1 MRPAAHEFTLEICD
15 LSCVMRDENFR
26 DEMPR
31 ESRGPAPRSGTVSL
45 SERHAAL
52 GLKNRAQDRSGQG
65 SDQGGHVEEG
75 RHELLRDQA
84 HEVLEGLLLRLR
96 AGAKLIREWP

>member
-1 MRPAAHEFTLEICD
+1 MG
-15 LSCVMRDENFR
+15 
-26 DEMPR
+26 
-31 ESRGPAPRSGTVSL
+31 SRTAQG
-45 SERHAAL
+45 SE
-52 GLKNRAQDRSGQG
+52 QG

>member
-1 MRPAAHEFTLEICD
+1 MRICETR
-15 LSCVMRDENFR
+15 C
-26 DEMPR
+26 R
-31 ESRGPAPRSGTVSL
+31 EKIAGCT
-45 SERHAAL
+45 AL
-52 GLKNRAQDRSGQG
+52 GVSISFRTPCSPWAQEQGSDQG

-96 AGAKLIREWP
+96 AGAKLIRPS

>member
-1 MRPAAHEFTLEICD
+1 MR
-15 LSCVMRDENFR
+15 RDAER
-26 DEMPR
+26 K
-31 ESRGPAPRSGTVSL
+31 SRAAPRSGSLSL

-52 GLKNRAQDRSGQG
+52 GLKNRAQDRR

-96 AGAKLIREWP
+96 AGAKLIRPS